1 LRERQPQSRL
11 RRFPLAMKR
20 SLSMTFTI
28 LSRAPLLALSIAV
41 TLLASPLAGAQNEQ
55 GQDSQRGDRDRGRS
69 IVTVA
74 FGAGLNTAQP
84 GNEQNH
90 HILPNVIRVRAGDVV
105 SFVVSGLH
113 VIRVYDKGVQ
123 LRDVKAQ
130 IPDECEVNPTPP
142 AEFPANCFT
151 QGPVAVIPPLGLDVL
166 YEGLN
171 SIGPPP
177 QVPPFA
183 PLSLAQNRVEA
194 VSFLS
199 PGRYLVICAVL
210 EHFNDGMYAV
220 VEVSGRDQGRS

>member
-1 LRERQPQSRL
+1 
-11 RRFPLAMKR
+11 
-20 SLSMTFTI
+20 MTFTN

-55 GQDSQRGDRDRGRS
+55 DQESQRGDQDRGRN

-90 HILPNVIRVRAGDVV
+90 HILPNIIRVRAGDVV
-105 SFVVSGLH
+105 NFVVSGLH

-142 AEFPANCFT
+142 AEFPESCFT

-183 PLSLAQNRVEA
+183 PVSVAQNRVEGVA
-194 VSFLS
+194 FLN

-210 EHFNDGMYAV
+210 EHFNDGMWAV
-220 VEVSGRDQGRS
+220 VEVAPRGE

>member
-1 LRERQPQSRL
+1 
-11 RRFPLAMKR
+11 
-20 SLSMTFTI
+20 MTFAT
-28 LSRAPLLALSIAV
+28 LTRAPLLAVSIAV
-41 TLLASPLAGAQNEQ
+41 TLLASPLAFAQDEP
-55 GQDSQRGDRDRGRS
+55 SDRRADTDRR

-90 HILPNVIRVRAGDVV
+90 HVLPNVIRVRAGDVV
-105 SFVVSGLH
+105 NFVVSGLH

-123 LRDVKAQ
+123 LKDVKAQ

-151 QGPVAVIPPLGLDVL
+151 TGPVPVIPQLGLDVF

-183 PLSLAQNRVEA
+183 PVSVAQNRVEGVA
-194 VSFLS
+194 FLN

-210 EHFNDGMYAV
+210 EHFNDGMWAV
-220 VEVSGRDQGRS
+220 VEVAPRGE

>member
-1 LRERQPQSRL
+1 MT
-11 RRFPLAMKR
+11 LAT
-20 SLSMTFTI
+20 ST
-28 LSRAPLLALSIAV
+28 RASLLAISTVV
-41 TLLASPLAGAQNEQ
+41 TLLASPLTPAQNEPEIEIE
-55 GQDSQRGDRDRGRS
+55 RARK

-84 GNEQNH
+84 GNSQNH
-90 HILPNVIRVRAGDVV
+90 HVLPNVIRVNAGDVV
-105 SFVVSGLH
+105 NFVVAGLH

-130 IPDECEVNPTPP
+130 IPDECEVNPVPP
-142 AEFPANCFT
+142 AEFPENCFT
-151 QGPVAVIPPLGLDVL
+151 DGPAEVIPPLGLDVV

-183 PLSLAQNRVEA
+183 PVSLAQNRVEPVA
-194 VSFLS
+194 FLN

-210 EHFNDGMYAV
+210 PHFNDGMYAI
-220 VEVSGRDQGRS
+220 VEVRARRQGAPD